1 MVKLVNRAKMT
12 TASTGTGSP
21 ITLGSPSAGFQSFA
35 DAGVSN
41 SDTVRY
47 TIEDGNA
54 WEIGTGTYTA
64 SGTTLSRTVSESS
77 NSDNAL
83 NLSGNAVVFITAAAA
98 DIGADPDL
106 FAENY
111 DGTSTKPSAT
121 GTNTIAIGQSA
132 VAGNADD
139 GIAIGRG
146 ANCGTATQNIA
157 IGAFSDCGF
166 NSFAMALGRLA
177 QATGGSSL
185 ALGVDS
191 AASHDKSVAIGK
203 SNSNGDDS
211 FAAQIVN
218 NTTSYGAQGNFSIAM
233 GKQAK
238 ATGAYSTA
246 IGESTQAQGN
256 NSVCLGYYS
265 QSQGQ
270 GTMVMGYDAQST
282 AVHCTAI
289 GTNTRNAIDGT
300 FKFSGGKHS
309 AAGDAQV
316 GIYPVLC
323 ETTDATATTF
333 VTYHSNTIT
342 PQTDNQ
348 IVLPN
353 NSAYAFCGTIVA
365 RQKASEGTACAAW
378 KIEGL
383 IRREGSAGTT
393 VLVNSAKTVLDNTPS
408 WDVTLS
414 ADTTNGCLKI
424 QGTGAASTNI
434 RWSSTITTSELTYA

>member
-21 ITLGSPSAGFQSFA
+21 ITLGSASDGYQTFA
-35 DAGVSN
+35 AAGVSN

-77 NSDNAL
+77 NSNNAL

-218 NTTSYGAQGNFSIAM
+218 NTTSYGAQGDFSIAM
-233 GKQAK
+233 GKLAK
-238 ATGAYSTA
+238 ASGAYSTA
-246 IGESTQAQGN
+246 VGESTQATAS

-265 QSQGQ
+265 ESTAQGS
-270 GTMVMGYDAQST
+270 VAIGYDAQAT
-282 AVHCTAI
+282 AAKSFSFGLKV
-289 GTNTRNAIDGT
+289 RNAIQNAFRFAGGH
-300 FKFSGGKHS
+300 FSS
-309 AAGDAQV
+309 AGDAQS
-316 GIYPVLC
+316 GIYILRSD
-323 ETTDATATTF
+323 TTDATAEALTTNNS
-333 VTYHSNTIT
+333 TAS
-342 PQTDNQ
+342 TDNQ
-348 IVLPN
+348 VVLNN
-353 NSAYAFCGTIVA
+353 NSAYAFHGTIVA
-365 RQKASEGTACAAW
+365 RQKASEGTASAAW
-378 KIEGL
+378 KVEGL

-393 VLVNSAKTVLDNTPS
+393 VLVNSATTVLDNTPS
-408 WDVTLS
+408 WGMALS
-414 ADTTNGCLKI
+414 ADTTNGGLAI
-424 QGTGAASTNI
+424 TVNGAASTNVKFVAN
-434 RWSSTITTSELTYA
+434 ITTSELTYA